1 MSTPKARI
9 SDDVVAGAVAGA
21 SARLFTA
28 PFDVLKIRFQLQF
41 ADKVKYT
48 SLLQAFSTV
57 VKEEGLMGL
66 WKGNL
71 SATYLWV
78 SYAMIQFAVYGFL
91 KNTLE
96 GIPDPFVFKATQQQ
110 KGLFDSSSTNQKN
123 TQYNVIEEQPKGRIW
138 KATLLFLAGAGAGI
152 AATSATYPFDIM
164 RTQFAIQGKEKAYSS
179 MHSFISHTFRTKGIQ
194 GTPSPSPRL
203 QLTQLTLLLHIA

>member
-1 MSTPKARI
+1 M
-9 SDDVVAGAVAGA
+9 
-21 SARLFTA
+21 
-28 PFDVLKIRFQLQF
+28 
-41 ADKVKYT
+41 
-48 SLLQAFSTV
+48 
-57 VKEEGLMGL
+57 VKEEGLLGL

-96 GIPDPFVFKATQQQ
+96 GIPDPFVFKATQRPQ
-110 KGLFDSSSTNQKN
+110 KGLFDSSSTNQPKHR
-123 TQYNVIEEQPKGRIW
+123 YNDAEDQPKGRIW

-152 AATSATYPFDIM
+152 AATSVTYPFDIM

-179 MHSFISHTFRTKGIQ
+179 MHSFISHTFRTKGIP
-194 GTPSPSPRL
+194 GLHSPPS
-203 QLTQLTLLLHIA
+203 LTFIYL